1 LFSRIFVLSTNRFF
15 ALQAWYR
22 FIRYYV
28 AFFPLGISI
37 LEGAFAARIWD
48 LTTFFTIGE
57 KSNN

>member
-1 LFSRIFVLSTNRFF
+1 VLSTNRFF
-15 ALQAWYR
+15 TLQAWYR

-48 LTTFFTIGE
+48 LTTFFTVGE